1 MKIEG
6 EVVDISILG
15 CWFVGFKPTGLNS
28 EGRYQG
34 VGTEGKRIMV
44 RVITRLVGGTW
55 SKVIMGCRRC
65 WAFET

>member
-1 MKIEG
+1 M
-6 EVVDISILG
+6 DISILG
-15 CWFVGFKPTGLNS
+15 CWFVDLNS
-28 EGRYQG
+28 EERYQG

-44 RVITRLVGGTW
+44 RVITRSVGGTQ

>member
-1 MKIEG
+1 M
-6 EVVDISILG
+6 DISILG
-15 CWFVGFKPTGLNS
+15 CWFVGLNS

-44 RVITRLVGGTW
+44 RVITRSVGGTW